1 MASILT
7 IGNFDGVHRGHRALI
22 DRARSLADQHAQ
34 GPGDRPDVV
43 ALTFDP
49 PPAALLKPDGLPP
62 QLCTLGLRQQRLL
75 DAGADRVEVLP
86 VTPEL
91 LGLPPEGFIDRLVQQ
106 HHPIAFVEG
115 ENFHFGKKR
124 AGNMAW
130 LADYGRTRGFTAHT
144 VPPVAAELHDRHR
157 LPVSSSLCRWLI
169 GRGRVADAA
178 QCLGDSPVLEAA
190 VVRGEQRGRTLGI
203 PTANLDP
210 DELDRRI
217 IPTDGVYAG
226 WAVIDDDHTRLPAA
240 ISIGVKPT
248 FGVKQLTVEAH
259 LPTYAGPEFYG
270 SRLTL
275 GFARWLR
282 DQYPFPS
289 LTALTDQLHRDIEQ
303 SRIAFDAA

>member
-22 DRARSLADQHAQ
+22 DHAKSLAGQYN
-34 GPGDRPDVV
+34 DRPDVV

-62 QLCTLGLRQQRLL
+62 QLCTLDLRRQRLL
-75 DAGADRVEVLP
+75 NAGADRVEVLP

-91 LGLPPEGFIDRLVQQ
+91 LALPPEGFIDRLVQQ
-106 HHPIAFVEG
+106 YAPVAFVEG
-115 ENFHFGKKR
+115 KNFHFGKAR
-124 AGNMAW
+124 AGDMAW
-130 LADYGRTRGFTAHT
+130 LADYGKTRGFTAHT
-144 VPPVAAELHDRHR
+144 VPPVTTELHDQHA

-178 QCLGDSPVLEAA
+178 ACLGDDPVLEAA
-190 VVRGEQRGRTLGI
+190 VVQGEQRGRQLGI

-210 DELDRRI
+210 HELDRRI
-217 IPTDGVYAG
+217 VPTDGVYAG
-226 WAVIDDDHTRLPAA
+226 WAQIDNARRLPAA

-289 LTALTDQLHRDIEQ
+289 LNALTDQLHRDIEQ
-303 SRIAFDAA
+303 SRLAFDAA

>member
-1 MASILT
+1 MPSILT

-22 DRARSLADQHAQ
+22 DHARTLAKEHVDS
-34 GPGDRPDVV
+34 PDVV

-49 PPAALLKPDGLPP
+49 PPAAMLKPDVLPP
-62 QLCTLGLRQQRLL
+62 QLCTLDLRRQRLL

-91 LGLPPEGFIDRLVQQ
+91 LALSPEGFIDRLVQQ
-106 HHPIAFVEG
+106 YDPVAFVEG

-124 AGNMAW
+124 AGDMAW
-130 LADYGRTRGFTAHT
+130 LADYGKSQGFTAHT
-144 VPPVAAELHDRHR
+144 VPPVTTELHDQHR

-178 QCLGDSPVLEAA
+178 QCLGDDPVLEAA
-190 VVRGEQRGRTLGI
+190 VVKGEQRGRTLGI

-210 DELDRRI
+210 AELDQRI
-217 IPTDGVYAG
+217 VPTDGVYAG
-226 WAVIDDDHTRLPAA
+226 WATIGPEIQRLPAA

-248 FGVKQLTVEAH
+248 FGVRQLTVEAH
-259 LPTYAGPEFYG
+259 LPTYTGPEFYG

-289 LTALTDQLHRDIEQ
+289 LNALTDQLKRDIEQ